1 MYRTLRVLIC
11 ICLFA
16 SAAVLFAQDAAKL
29 TPPVNVPIKVAFVLG
44 DGATMIDFTGPWE
57 VFQDVMTS
65 GDNNKPIHSHH
76 EMMDDPNLN
85 QPFQLYTIA
94 ISKAPVQVT
103 GGMKIVPDYTFA
115 DAPKPNVIV
124 IPAQHS
130 TPEAI
135 AWVKKTAPQT
145 DVTMSVCTG
154 AFLLARTGL
163 LDGEKATTHHWF
175 QDDFE
180 KEFRNVKLQRGVRY
194 VENGKVSTS
203 AGLTS
208 GIDMALRVVE
218 RYYGHDVAVATA
230 EYMEYK
236 SDLWK

>member
-1 MYRTLRVLIC
+1 MLSMLRASV
-11 ICLFA
+11 CLMLLVVA
-16 SAAVLFAQDAAKL
+16 LFGQNAAKL
-29 TPPVNVPIKVAFVLG
+29 TPPVNAPIKVAFLLG
-44 DGATMIDFTGPWE
+44 EGATMIDFTGPWE
-57 VFQDVMTS
+57 VFQDVMIKA
-65 GDNNKPIHSHH
+65 NRKPIHVHQ
-76 EMMDDPNLN
+76 EMMDDPNIN
-85 QPFQLYTIA
+85 QPFQLYVVA
-94 ISKAPVQVT
+94 ASKTPVAVT

-135 AWVKKTAPQT
+135 EWVKKTGPQT

-163 LDGEKATTHHWF
+163 LDGGKATTHHWF

-180 KEFRNVKLQRGVRY
+180 KEFKSVRLQRGVRF
-194 VENGKVSTS
+194 VENGKTATA

-218 RYYGHDVAVATA
+218 RYYGRDIAVATA
-230 EYMEYK
+230 EYMEYEN
-236 SDLWK
+236 SRWR

>member
-1 MYRTLRVLIC
+1 ML
-11 ICLFA
+11 CLFRV
-16 SAAVLFAQDAAKL
+16 AACLMLMAAALFGQDASRL
-29 TPPVNVPIKVAFVLG
+29 TPPATGPIKVAFVLG
-44 DGATMIDFTGPWE
+44 QNATMIDFTGPWE
-57 VFQDVMTS
+57 VFQDVMIR
-65 GDNNKPIHSHH
+65 GNGKPLHVHQ

-85 QPFQLYTIA
+85 QPFQLYVVA
-94 ISKAPVQVT
+94 ASKAPVEVT

-135 AWVKKTAPQT
+135 EWVRKTAPET

-163 LDGEKATTHHWF
+163 LDGGKATTHHWF

-180 KEFRNVKLQRGVRY
+180 KEFKNVKLQRGVRF
-194 VENGKVSTS
+194 VENGKMSTA

-218 RYYGHDVAVATA
+218 RYYGRDIAVATA
-230 EYMEYK
+230 EYMEYEN
-236 SDLWK
+236 SRWK